1 MNRRT
6 FLQRVSLLPAV
17 VPAIGRQSPAGGQAA
32 LHKPPF
38 PYVDGLSF
46 IGNPLDVARSG
57 LSAFINDVSTA
68 ERLPTPDG
76 SVKYFRSFDACNR
89 SINAARKQLADGAVP
104 GAFLATSGRAI
115 RDAYAA
121 GRTAVFFQFQG
132 CEPIGDDLTR
142 LEHFHKL
149 GLRVLQ
155 ITHHNDNLWG
165 GGAIQKTW
173 TGLTRLGREGVERMN
188 ALGIIADLSHAS
200 EVTALDTLAVSKRP
214 VILSHGGARA
224 LVPNARCAPDDVIR
238 GVARSGGVMGIFM
251 MSMWLTT
258 DPTPTVE
265 SYVRQI
271 RHVIKI
277 GGMDAVGIANDY
289 PLAGESAAAKAGND
303 NAKIIGNYYEWWDSV
318 AKEGV
323 LGFDT
328 RPPHAVIPELNDIN
342 RMFSIQAAL
351 ERSGFK
357 TPEIEKI
364 MGANW
369 IRVLTDSLP
378 ADTAQ

>member
-17 VPAIGRQSPAGGQAA
+17 VPAIGRQTPVGGQSYAR
-32 LHKPPF
+32 KPLF

-46 IGNPLDVARSG
+46 IGNPSDVARSG

-68 ERLPTPDG
+68 ERVATSDG
-76 SVKYFRSFDACNR
+76 SIKYFRSFEACDR
-89 SINAARKQLADGAVP
+89 SINAARKQLADNAIP
-104 GAFLATSGRAI
+104 GAFLATNGSAI
-115 RDAYAA
+115 KDAFAA

-132 CEPIGDDLTR
+132 CETIGNDLTR
-142 LEHFHKL
+142 LEHFHAL

-173 TGLTRLGREGVERMN
+173 TGLTKLGREGVERMN
-188 ALGIIADLSHAS
+188 ALGIVADLSHS
-200 EVTALDTLAVSKRP
+200 SDVTAIDTLAVSKRP

-224 LVPNARCAPDDVIR
+224 LVTNARCAPDEVIR
-238 GVARSGGVMGIFM
+238 GVAKSGGVMGIFM

-258 DPTPTVE
+258 HPTPTPE

-271 RHVIKI
+271 RHVIEV
-277 GGMDAVGIANDY
+277 GGIDAVGVANDY
-289 PLAGESAAAKAGND
+289 PLAGEAAAAKAGND
-303 NAKIIGNYYEWWDSV
+303 NAKIISNYYEWWDSV

-323 LGFDT
+323 LGFGT
-328 RPPHAVIPELNDIN
+328 RPAHAVIPELNDIN
-342 RMFSIQAAL
+342 RMFSIQTAL

-357 TPEIEKI
+357 AAEIEKI
-364 MGANW
+364 MGGNW
-369 IRVLTDSLP
+369 IRVLTESL
-378 ADTAQ
+378 TG

>member
-1 MNRRT
+1 MNRRM

-17 VPAIGRQSPAGGQAA
+17 VPAIGRQSPAGGQV
-32 LHKPPF
+32 LVRKPAF

-46 IGNPLDVARSG
+46 IGSPVDVSRSG
-57 LSAFINDVSTA
+57 LSGFINDVSTA

-89 SINAARKQLADGAVP
+89 SINAARKQLADGAIP

-115 RDAYAA
+115 RDAHTA

-173 TGLTRLGREGVERMN
+173 TGLTKLGREGVERMN

-224 LVPNARCAPDDVIR
+224 LVPNARCAPDEVIR

-271 RHVIKI
+271 RHVIKV

-303 NAKIIGNYYEWWDSV
+303 NAKIISNYYEWWDSV

>member
-17 VPAIGRQSPAGGQAA
+17 VPAIGRQTPVGGQSYTR
-32 LHKPPF
+32 KPPF

-46 IGNPLDVARSG
+46 IGNPSDVARSG
-57 LSAFINDVSTA
+57 LSAFINDVSTV
-68 ERLPTPDG
+68 ERLATSDG
-76 SVKYFRSFDACNR
+76 SIKYFRSFEACDR
-89 SINAARKQLADGAVP
+89 SINAARKQLADNAIP

-115 RDAYAA
+115 KDAFAA

-142 LEHFHKL
+142 LEHFHAL

-173 TGLTRLGREGVERMN
+173 TGLTKLGREGVERMN
-188 ALGIIADLSHAS
+188 ALGIVADLSHAS
-200 EVTALDTLAVSKRP
+200 DVTALDTLAVSKRP

-224 LVPNARCAPDDVIR
+224 LVTNARCAPDEVIR
-238 GVARSGGVMGIFM
+238 GVANSGGVMGIFM

-258 DPTPTVE
+258 DPTPTPE

-271 RHVIKI
+271 RHVIKV
-277 GGMDAVGIANDY
+277 GGIDAVGVANDF
-289 PLAGESAAAKAGND
+289 PLAGEAAAAKAGND
-303 NAKIIGNYYEWWDSV
+303 NAKIISNYYEWWDSV

-323 LGFDT
+323 LGFET
-328 RPPHAVIPELNDIN
+328 RPTHAVIPELNDIN
-342 RMFSIQAAL
+342 RMFSIQTAL

-357 TPEIEKI
+357 AAEIEKI
-364 MGANW
+364 MGGNW
-369 IRVLTDSLP
+369 IRVLTESLNG
-378 ADTAQ
+378 